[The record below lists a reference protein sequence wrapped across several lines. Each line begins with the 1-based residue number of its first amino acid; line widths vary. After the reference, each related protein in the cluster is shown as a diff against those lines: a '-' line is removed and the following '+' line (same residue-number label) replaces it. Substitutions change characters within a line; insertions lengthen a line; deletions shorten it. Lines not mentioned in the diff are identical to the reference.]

1 VHTTRRAY
9 GDHDDAFADL
19 WLPAGVDGP
28 APVVVLVHGGFWRA
42 DRALDL
48 MDRLA
53 ASVAGAGWAAWNI
66 EYRRVGAGGG
76 YPETFDDVAAAVDH
90 LATADLP
97 IDPDRV
103 AFVGHSAGGQLAV
116 WAASR
121 ASLEPG
127 TAWSTPQVRPRLVVT
142 LAGVLDL
149 VECAESGL
157 RGSACPDLLGGT
169 PAEVPE
175 RYART
180 SPVALVPADAPVLA
194 VHGAADA
201 NVPIAQ
207 TQRYVAAA
215 EAAGGRIDLRV
226 FDGADHFDVIDP
238 AHESWV
244 AVLDELAGAIGP

>member
-1 VHTTRRAY
+1 MHTTRHAY

-19 WLPAGVDGP
+19 WLPADPDRPV
-28 APVVVLVHGGFWRA
+28 PVVVLLHGGFWRA
-42 DRALDL
+42 ERALDL
-48 MDRLA
+48 MDGLA
-53 ASVAGAGWAAWNI
+53 ASVAAAGWAAWNV

-90 LATADLP
+90 LAAADLP
-97 IDPDRV
+97 IDPERV
-103 AFVGHSAGGQLAV
+103 AVVGHSAGGQLAV

-121 ASLEPG
+121 PSLAPG
-127 TAWSTPQVRPRLVVT
+127 TPWSTPQVEPRLVVA

-149 VECAESGL
+149 VECAETGL

-180 SPVALVPADAPVLA
+180 SPVALVPAGAPVLA
-194 VHGAADA
+194 LHGTADA
-201 NVPIAQ
+201 NVPMAQ
-207 TQRYVAAA
+207 TERYVAAA

-226 FDGADHFDVIDP
+226 LDGADHFDVIDP
-238 AHESWV
+238 AHGSWQV
-244 AVLDELAGAIGP
+244 VLAELASALGA